1 MSDDLE
7 AARLGDERAFER
19 LVAPFRREL
28 KAHCYRLLGSPQDAE
43 DAVQESLLAAW
54 RGLAGFS
61 GQSSLRTW
69 LYRVTTNAALRLIEQ
84 RPKRLRSMDYA
95 PSRTATADLGEMIS
109 GPHWLEPCLDQELG
123 VDPSSRFL
131 ERESVELA
139 FVAAL
144 QHLPGLQRAAVMLRE
159 VLEFSAEETAE
170 LLGTTVPSVNS
181 ALQRARKTLDERA
194 QGPTQRAELAA
205 LGDDGQRE
213 LVRDFLNAW
222 ERADL
227 EALSRMF
234 TADVRFT
241 MPPLPAW
248 FDGRTDVL
256 RFFSERVFAWSWSFT
271 PLRCNGQLGFCA
283 FMKEPGGVVYQRAGI
298 NLLAVRSG
306 QIIEIASFLDPELC
320 NTFGLPAELP

>member
-1 MSDDLE
+1 MSGDLE
-7 AARLGDERAFER
+7 AAQQGDERAFER
-19 LVAPFRREL
+19 LVTPFRREL
-28 KAHCYRLLGSPQDAE
+28 TAHCYRMLGSAQDAE

-95 PSRTATADLGEMIS
+95 PPRTTTAELGERVT
-109 GPHWLEPCLDQELG
+109 GPIWLEPCLDAELG
-123 VDPSSRFL
+123 VDPASRFL

-170 LLGTTVPSVNS
+170 VLGTTVPSVNS
-181 ALQRARKTLDERA
+181 ALQRARKTLDERVH
-194 QGPTQRAELAA
+194 GPTQRAELEA

-213 LVRDFLNAW
+213 LVRDFLSAW

-234 TADVRFT
+234 TEDVRFT

-248 FDGRTDVL
+248 FDGRSDVL
-256 RFFSERVFAWSWSFT
+256 RFFSERVFALSWRFT
-271 PLRCNGQLGFCA
+271 QLRCNGQLGFCA
-283 FMKEPGGVVYQRAGI
+283 FMREPGGAVYQRAGI
-298 NLLAVRSG
+298 NLLQLRSG
-306 QIIEIASFLDPELC
+306 RILEIASFLDPALC
-320 NTFGLPAELP
+320 DAFGLPAELT